1 MTVPLIVLCVITV
14 GVGIYTTLAGFCGWG
29 GSFGSF
35 VTANGQDYTIH
46 FDLQVAATSTVIAI
60 ISICLATYIYKGEK
74 QPIADKMYSMMPRL
88 HRAAYKRFYM
98 DEVYMFITHKFIFRC
113 LSTPIAWFD
122 RHCIDGTFNFMA
134 WSTNELG
141 ETIRPWQSGDVR
153 SYAVWFITGTVALT
167 LILLFLI

>member
-1 MTVPLIVLCVITV
+1 
-14 GVGIYTTLAGFCGWG
+14 
-29 GSFGSF
+29 
-35 VTANGQDYTIH
+35 
-46 FDLQVAATSTVIAI
+46 
-60 ISICLATYIYKGEK
+60 
-74 QPIADKMYSMMPRL
+74 MYSMMPRL